1 MRRGRG
7 TSGQS
12 TVEYAV
18 VLFAFLSLVVALGAL
33 WRAGRDGRLLNLA
46 IEAASHLLGAGDAL
60 VHAEDV
66 LLF

>member
-33 WRAGRDGRLLNLA
+33 WRAGRAGKLLT
-46 IEAASHLLGAGDAL
+46 
-60 VHAEDV
+60 
-66 LLF
+66 

>member
-1 MRRGRG
+1 
-7 TSGQS
+7 
-12 TVEYAV
+12 VEYAV

-33 WRAGRDGRLLNLA
+33 WRAGRDGKLLTLA
-46 IEAASHLLGAGDAL
+46 IEAASHLLESGDAL